1 MLPPPSSPPA
11 HLCDRAN
18 DRDRG
23 DRDSDCAPWNSD
35 RGPCSLGPRADTE
48 SPCAGAAASLVSNPP
63 GRNVHAEAAQHSGSR
78 PDDPRQQ
85 SAALHVMPN
94 DAAAPHHHQ
103 QIECHV
109 HDDSDSSLGDEHSVA
124 QCAHHSSPQPSVE
137 LQLPPYEDD
146 LEMSDSDGGAPLD
159 DILAVM
165 DADAESQSSLLGV
178 ASLYDGDDVLDEHA
192 DNPSAPPALP
202 AFYLDMPL
210 PPFPFIMH
218 PNGEPPENA
227 WPLPPTVE
235 FSDAPPQLMADAGF
249 DNFPP
254 QLSNPNPSILGSMN
268 LCLVDFLRDWVNQSG
283 LVRSSRSRAPRLPEV
298 YRQSQA
304 EVRQVTYAG
313 LKGDECDFQGL
324 NWAAMATT
332 RDAARAARLNSY
344 RNYVNR
350 QGSDR
355 WTLPSES
362 PKLPSRDSFLRF
374 KRMDVRPDAS
384 LAHFQLRSV
393 LACPSRTLAFYP
405 SPNGINRLNL
415 RSKKTDLVVN
425 TREFPATG
433 GVIST
438 LDANCGVLMGGT
450 FNGDYCL
457 KSLDAEDKSPFSEGQ
472 ISPDGI
478 TNHLRIHTSRRNAKP
493 VASIASNDRGL
504 RVMDI
509 ETETFVSRTM
519 YPFCLNC
526 SASSPDRRLQVV
538 VGDDP
543 SVLITNA
550 DTGEILQELTGHG
563 DYGFACDWSD
573 DGWTVATGFQDKAI
587 KIWDARKWC
596 NSSGVSTALC
606 TIRAEMAGVRGLR
619 FSPRGSGKPILVAA
633 EEADYINL
641 IDAQT
646 FSSKQTIDVFSEIGG
661 IDFTNDGQDL
671 NVLCCDPHRG
681 GVLQLERCG
690 RGPDVSL
697 ENAWLR
703 RTTRYPWLVDRDE
716 ECELYQRWS
725 RGRVPTLLEG
735 PVPF

>member
-1 MLPPPSSPPA
+1 
-11 HLCDRAN
+11 
-18 DRDRG
+18 
-23 DRDSDCAPWNSD
+23 
-35 RGPCSLGPRADTE
+35 
-48 SPCAGAAASLVSNPP
+48 
-63 GRNVHAEAAQHSGSR
+63 
-78 PDDPRQQ
+78 
-85 SAALHVMPN
+85 MPN
-94 DAAAPHHHQ
+94 APVASRHQ
-103 QIECHV
+103 ESGCIV
-109 HDDSDSSLGDEHSVA
+109 HDESDSSLGDDYSEA
-124 QCAHHSSPQPSVE
+124 QCLYHGAPQPH
-137 LQLPPYEDD
+137 LDQQLPPYDDD
-146 LEMSDSDGGAPLD
+146 LDMSDSDGGAPLD
-159 DILAVM
+159 DILVAMDVGDGPVHSEPELETHAADFADDDDDAA
-165 DADAESQSSLLGV
+165 DADDMFG
-178 ASLYDGDDVLDEHA
+178 ASEDAHDQ
-192 DNPSAPPALP
+192 PPALP
-202 AFYLDMPL
+202 DFYLNMHM
-210 PPFPFIMH
+210 PPFPYNIH
-218 PNGEPPENA
+218 PDGQQPDNI
-227 WPLPPTVE
+227 WPFPILD
-235 FSDAPPQLMADAGF
+235 FDDAPPPAMADPGLE
-249 DNFPP
+249 NFP
-254 QLSNPNPSILGSMN
+254 
-268 LCLVDFLRDWVNQSG
+268 
-283 LVRSSRSRAPRLPEV
+283 RSSVTRT
-298 YRQSQA
+298 QA
-304 EVRQVTYAG
+304 SLDLRTSAWSTFYATGQAHAEIKRVIYAG

-324 NWAAMATT
+324 DWAAMGTT
-332 RDAARAARLNSY
+332 RDAARVARLNSY

-350 QGSDR
+350 PGSDR

-362 PKLPSRDSFLRF
+362 PKIPARDSFFRF
-374 KRMDVRPDAS
+374 KTMDIRPDAS

-405 SPNGINRLNL
+405 SPNGISRLNL
-415 RSKKTDLVVN
+415 RSKKTDLIVN

-457 KSLDAEDKSPFSEGQ
+457 KALDSEEKNAFSEGQ

-478 TNHLRIHTSRRNAKP
+478 TNHLRIHTSRRNARP
-493 VASIASNDRGL
+493 IASIASNDRGL

-509 ETETFVSRTM
+509 ETETFVSRKM

-526 SASSPDRRLQVV
+526 SANSPDRRLQVV

-543 SVLITNA
+543 NVLIVNA

-646 FSSKQTIDVFSEIGG
+646 FSSKQTIDVFSEVGG

-703 RTTRYPWLVDRDE
+703 RSTRYPWLVDRDE
-716 ECELYQRWS
+716 ECELQQRWS

-735 PVPF
+735 PEPF